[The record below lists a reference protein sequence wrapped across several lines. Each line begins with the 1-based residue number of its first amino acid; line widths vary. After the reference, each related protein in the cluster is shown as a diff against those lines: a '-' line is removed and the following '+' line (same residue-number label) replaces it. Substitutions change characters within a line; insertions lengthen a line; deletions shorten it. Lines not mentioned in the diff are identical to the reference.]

1 MRQLLIVFLMMFGLS
16 VHAFANDDEALSVTP
31 QETFDLVQQQPEQML
46 FVDVRDPIEIMF
58 IGFTDVAQANIPFML
73 ADRSRFLDDKQR
85 FVMDKNPE
93 FAAQVEAALKAK
105 GLTKD
110 ALIITMCRSGS
121 SRGKP
126 SADYLLAQGFTNV
139 KYIDHGF
146 QGSSAKQGD
155 KPGMRIVN
163 GWQNDG
169 LPWSMKINP
178 EKIYRPGD

>member
-1 MRQLLIVFLMMFGLS
+1 MRQLLIVILMVFGLS
-16 VHAFANDDEALSVTP
+16 AHVFANDEALAVTP
-31 QETFDLVQQQPEQML
+31 QETFDLVQQQPDQML

-73 ADRSRFLDDKQR
+73 ADRSRFMDDKQH

-93 FAAQVEAALKAK
+93 FAAQIEAALKAK
-105 GLTKD
+105 GLDKD

-126 SADYLLAQGFTNV
+126 SADYLMSQGFTNV

-146 QGSSAKQGD
+146 QGSSAKGGD

-178 EKIYRPGD
+178 EKIYRPGQ